1 MKRHILS
8 ATTLALFCGLAM
20 GSDTSE
26 TSGTLLPNQLS
37 SGTLSYLENNGLLD
51 SGENIRVYYDYTIS
65 MDDSESA
72 WVSDQRVAYHSAPNT
87 TYMLLSDIASVDSR
101 EEGLMGTMI
110 DVRSESGEL
119 MHIEIAPMNGGD
131 TFVSELEYAWS
142 NAQ

>member
-26 TSGTLLPNQLS
+26 TSGTVLPNELS
-37 SGTLSYLENNGLLD
+37 SGTLSYLETNGLLD

-65 MDDSESA
+65 MDDSQSA
-72 WVSDQRVAYHSAPNT
+72 WVSDQRVAYHAAPNT
-87 TYMLLSDIASVDSR
+87 TYMLLSDIASIDSS

-110 DVRSESGEL
+110 DIRSKSGEL
-119 MHIEIAPMNGGD
+119 MHIEIAAMNGGE
-131 TFVSELEYAWS
+131 TFLSELEYAWS
-142 NAQ
+142 SAQ

>member
-26 TSGTLLPNQLS
+26 TSGTVLPNQLS

-142 NAQ
+142 NAE

>member
-26 TSGTLLPNQLS
+26 TSGTVLPNELS
-37 SGTLSYLENNGLLD
+37 SGTLSYLETNGLLD

-65 MDDSESA
+65 MDDSQSA
-72 WVSDQRVAYHSAPNT
+72 WVSDQRVAYHAAPNT
-87 TYMLLSDIASVDSR
+87 TYMLLSDIASIDSS

-110 DVRSESGEL
+110 DIRSKSGEL
-119 MHIEIAPMNGGD
+119 MHIEIAAMNGGE
-131 TFVSELEYAWS
+131 TFLSELEYAWS
-142 NAQ
+142 SAP

>member
-26 TSGTLLPNQLS
+26 TSGTVLPNQLS

-119 MHIEIAPMNGGD
+119 MHIEIAPLNGGD